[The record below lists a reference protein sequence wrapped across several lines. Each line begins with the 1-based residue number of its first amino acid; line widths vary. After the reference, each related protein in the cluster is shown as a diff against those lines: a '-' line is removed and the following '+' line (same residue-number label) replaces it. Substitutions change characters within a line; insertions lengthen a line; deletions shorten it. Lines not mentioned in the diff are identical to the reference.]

1 MIGRYAA
8 WYTAHVT
15 DALKGNTH
23 LREWTFNVVLSWSD
37 IGVVRGDIYK
47 NSKNLRGTP
56 GVIGRYAAWYTAQVN
71 DILQCTKLPILVV
84 SFQENCKYSEHVCVK
99 LIKPNKCLFVLR
111 PLRKEGFSQGE
122 VDHLFSTLVLPHFT
136 YGLPVYGAV
145 DSDLMVIHNFMD
157 RCFKKEIHI

>member
-1 MIGRYAA
+1 M
-8 WYTAHVT
+8 
-15 DALKGNTH
+15 
-23 LREWTFNVVLSWSD
+23 VLSWSD
-37 IGVVRGDIYK
+37 IGVVRGDIFK

-84 SFQENCKYSEHVCVK
+84 SFQENCKYSEHVRAK

-122 VDHLFSTLVLPHFT
+122 VDHLLSTLVLPHFT

-145 DSDLMVIHNFMD
+145 DSDLMVIQNFMD

>member
-1 MIGRYAA
+1 M
-8 WYTAHVT
+8 
-15 DALKGNTH
+15 
-23 LREWTFNVVLSWSD
+23 VLSWSD
-37 IGVVRGDIYK
+37 IGVVRGDIFK

-84 SFQENCKYSEHVCVK
+84 TFQENCKYSEHVHAK

-122 VDHLFSTLVLPHFT
+122 VDYLLSTLVLAHFT
-136 YGLPVYGAV
+136 YGLPVYGAL
-145 DSDLMVIHNFMD
+145 DSDLTVIQNFMG